1 MEITSAKYLRNELT
15 GDNEFSVEAIIDGR
29 KWNVPKDTTNSDYIE
44 IMRLVEAGE
53 LTIQDAE

>member
-1 MEITSAKYLRNELT
+1 MEITNARYFQLYDGVNTSIEATVNGSEV
-15 GDNEFSVEAIIDGR
+15 SVPL
-29 KWNVPKDTTNSDYIE
+29 VPGNKHYDE

>member
-1 MEITSAKYLRNELT
+1 MTITNAQYKRDDYGQIHTINCEINGEYH
-15 GDNEFSVEAIIDGR
+15 SVPMSVGNTEYD
-29 KWNVPKDTTNSDYIE
+29 E